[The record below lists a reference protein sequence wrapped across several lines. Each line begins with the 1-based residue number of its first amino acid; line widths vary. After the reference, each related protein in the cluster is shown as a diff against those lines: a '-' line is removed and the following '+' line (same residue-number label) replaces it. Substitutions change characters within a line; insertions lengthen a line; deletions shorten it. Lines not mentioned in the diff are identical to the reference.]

1 MASRIKVFLLLSKE
15 VSPKNETELKFESSE
30 LGNGPMNDFFSI
42 LSEFLIFQSN
52 LPHSDI
58 VEVYLCPGRYIN
70 PTHSQRIMETESAER
85 LAPVKD
91 SHREKAPKSTNMG
104 IWVVGTSNQLFI
116 RGS

>member
-70 PTHSQRIMETESAER
+70 PTHSQRISDLHLLRILTG
-85 LAPVKD
+85 KK
-91 SHREKAPKSTNMG
+91 HRKVR
-104 IWVVGTSNQLFI
+104 IWVF
-116 RGS
+116 GSLVHQINSL

>member
-58 VEVYLCPGRYIN
+58 VEVYLCPERYIN

-91 SHREKAPKSTNMG
+91 THREKYEYGYLGRWYIKSTLYKRFLN
-104 IWVVGTSNQLFI
+104 
-116 RGS
+116 